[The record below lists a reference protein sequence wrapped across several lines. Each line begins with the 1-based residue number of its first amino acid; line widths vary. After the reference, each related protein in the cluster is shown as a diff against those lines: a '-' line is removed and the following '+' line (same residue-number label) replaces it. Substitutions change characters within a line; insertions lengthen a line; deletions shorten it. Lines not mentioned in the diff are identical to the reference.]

1 MARRCALTGKGV
13 LVGNNVSH
21 ANNKTKRRFLPNLR
35 RQRLYSEALGES
47 IRLRLSTQAIRTV
60 ERRGGLDGF
69 LLDARDA
76 ELSGDLRRL
85 KRRIAAVKA
94 AGQGEQATPSQA

>member
-47 IRLRLSTQAIRTV
+47 IRLRVSTQAIRTV

-69 LLDARDA
+69 LLGARDT

-94 AGQGEQATPSQA
+94 AGQSEQTASS